1 MFTTRH
7 EAGRRLAEELLPLAD
22 QHPVVLGLARGGVPV
37 AVEVAKALGAVV
49 DVLVVRKLGS
59 PWNPEYGFGSV
70 GEGGVAAD
78 AAVAKAR
85 NRANVIA
92 KIRGSG
98 PVEHTDRTVGEQGV
112 CATDLGAVNLN
123 RPERPD

>member
-7 EAGRRLAEELLPLAD
+7 EAGRRLAEELLPS
-22 QHPVVLGLARGGVPV
+22 PISTRWCWGLPAAAYPW

-70 GEGGVAAD
+70 GEGGVA
-78 AAVAKAR
+78 
-85 NRANVIA
+85 VIDYPLRIGWA
-92 KIRGSG
+92 
-98 PVEHTDRTVGEQGV
+98 
-112 CATDLGAVNLN
+112 
-123 RPERPD
+123 